1 MTGADRQW
9 LLNRRNF
16 AGRWQGSST
25 WYLRPGGLGA
35 APAAPLA
42 PLDLAHPSRVIEDTC
57 YAISFRDDDNG
68 LWEGSGLLLAPEGR
82 RCLSLS
88 RSTYNRGGQCWQFEG
103 AGGQS
108 SLAVDAA
115 EPRFG
120 HEINHFHGR
129 SRSMLVLL
137 WDRQPPAAQPWRL
150 SAVAAVPFRC
160 SLSEPPEPARPP
172 ASAEHILAA
181 VEGWPGSEE
190 VLHPGQWPDRDPDPR
205 PAAPFRPELFAAAGR
220 CAALADRLLFAVP
233 EELPE
238 GGFRLETG
246 CLLTP
251 QLFQQI
257 SLQFNA
263 GQRLERIERR
273 RFSPGAG

>member
-1 MTGADRQW
+1 MSGADRQW
-9 LLNRRNF
+9 TLNRLNF
-16 AGRWQGSST
+16 EGCWQGASR
-25 WYLRPGGLGA
+25 WYLRAEQHPT
-35 APAAPLA
+35 APLA
-42 PLDLAHPSRVIEDTC
+42 FDQPDRLIADTR
-57 YAISFRDDDNG
+57 YAIHFSDADTGVWD
-68 LWEGSGLLLAPEGR
+68 GSGLLFAPDGR
-82 RCLSLS
+82 RRLPLS
-88 RSTYNRGGQCWQFEG
+88 RQGYNQGGSCWQFLG

-108 SLAVDAA
+108 SLTVDPAA
-115 EPRFG
+115 PRFG